1 MIQIGPVTAEILLPK
16 SLYGGWVVV
25 VVVVCKPILVF
36 SLSLGQAEQYRKK
49 EVKVKMFMEKGFHNV
64 VKPILDNSLQKEA
77 WDILVEPDSL
87 PPKKSSNTHKKFP
100 KNMHFMFG
108 ICQKSNSYEMM

>member
-1 MIQIGPVTAEILLPK
+1 M
-16 SLYGGWVVV
+16 
-25 VVVVCKPILVF
+25 F

-100 KNMHFMFG
+100 KKHAFYVGNLSEIKFIRNDVSIMG
-108 ICQKSNSYEMM
+108 RCQKHPEEGGPSISQLKGEKP